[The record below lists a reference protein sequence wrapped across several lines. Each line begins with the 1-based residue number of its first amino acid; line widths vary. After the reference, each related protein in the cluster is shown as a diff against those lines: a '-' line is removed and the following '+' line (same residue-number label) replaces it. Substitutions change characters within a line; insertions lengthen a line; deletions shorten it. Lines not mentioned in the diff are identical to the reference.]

1 MPTLVDDLM
10 AYIARPEIAEKLR
23 QLNEAAAVAGQ
34 AASQIFSGMVPMAA
48 TIAAVSVQTHSQII
62 SDMVLMAA
70 TIAQR
75 AEEKFPSKA
84 YGQYLKDRGVNPILA
99 QPVGSLTVS
108 RGVRR
113 ANESLQL
120 GAIVEAFKF
129 LAQGNRQ
136 QRAIL
141 SRAKVLLGAWD
152 ETSIVDQI
160 FREAGLSEVEFVAL
174 LRVVAVNGGG
184 PLERDRIKEIAAAV
198 VPSLPS
204 ARGRGSAQHRRRTKS
219 FLKRL
224 PNMSAVAA
232 TRITTSNVI
241 LLTSRP
247 KPREL
252 EFGDPDFDPRPAYQ
266 RFAAR
271 RKARSS

>member
-10 AYIARPEIAEKLR
+10 ACIVGPEIAEKLR

-84 YGQYLKDRGVNPILA
+84 YGQYLKDRGVNPIWA
-99 QPVGSLTVS
+99 QPVGSLTIS

-120 GAIVEAFKF
+120 GAIVEAFEF

-136 QRAIL
+136 ERAIL
-141 SRAKVLLGAWD
+141 SRAKVLLSAWD

-160 FREAGLSEVEFVAL
+160 FRDAGLSEVGICGSIE
-174 LRVVAVNGGG
+174 
-184 PLERDRIKEIAAAV
+184 D
-198 VPSLPS
+198 
-204 ARGRGSAQHRRRTKS
+204 GRKRRRAART
-219 FLKRL
+219 R
-224 PNMSAVAA
+224 PDQGNRRRCRAVASE
-232 TRITTSNVI
+232 R
-241 LLTSRP
+241 SRTQ
-247 KPREL
+247 
-252 EFGDPDFDPRPAYQ
+252 GQ
-266 RFAAR
+266 RSIGGAR
-271 RKARSS
+271 RVS